1 MGVVDVTGRISHHG
15 LDGVTEGIAREGSQ
29 AEDAMRATPYLGVG
43 T

>member
-29 AEDAMRATPYLGVG
+29 AEDAMGATPYLGVG